1 MKKGEKIK
9 FFRVLMMK
17 PAECWAFSPPLHRFA
32 FMTPPL

>member
-1 MKKGEKIK
+1 MKKGNKIK

-17 PAECWAFSPPLHRFA
+17 PAQCWAFSPPPQHLA